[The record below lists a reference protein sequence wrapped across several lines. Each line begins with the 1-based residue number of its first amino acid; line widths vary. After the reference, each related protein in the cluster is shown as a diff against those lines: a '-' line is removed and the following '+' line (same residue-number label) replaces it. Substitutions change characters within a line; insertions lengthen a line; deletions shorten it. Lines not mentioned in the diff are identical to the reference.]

1 MQNNHGDYLETNAFK
16 KQRIGED
23 GSSADS
29 TMSER
34 LNAPQAGGSLP
45 GGPGSQ
51 VVATIIRNPRINK
64 LSQTF
69 TKKWQFYT
77 GGFKNEIVTNAS
89 MMGGENDRIAQLL
102 GPTRKSLLTSMA
114 AITPDC
120 LALFMSPIEFQN
132 LPKWAYATK
141 VNIKVTPLGYR
152 LPFST
157 NESASTFANS
167 QTIVQIASA
176 IGLNTQM
183 PVMEGAY
190 TVDPTDPSDIA
201 TVETSVL
208 GESYTKLLYGDTL
221 KTGIGGLGA
230 CLGLPVTWNNYTIL
244 PLLDEGSIPTGYNS
258 PMLTNFVNIQNIN
271 DCKGTPII
279 DYSYST
285 KNGLLSWDPLAIQRK
300 TILAGTANNW
310 KGLDNGFNASAP
322 IERKDKGVSGVP
334 TSNPSSLAWVREP
347 FSQILSPEYTMR
359 LEKSQWMVRNDGQNL
374 TSNRP
379 PLLHFG
385 ALPVQS
391 NPVLAA
397 TASWAPV
404 AAMWEIET
412 SMDVEYNNDFVTAG
426 NYHLNA
432 AAFDP
437 IEKIVYNYQWETQ
450 TPALYVTNKFPIR
463 QEDTYI

>member
-1 MQNNHGDYLETNAFK
+1 MNNNHGDFLETNAFK

-77 GGFKNEIVTNAS
+77 GGFKNEIVTNSNMMAS
-89 MMGGENDRIAQLL
+89 EGDRISQLL
-102 GPTRKSLLTSMA
+102 GPTNKSLLTSLA

-120 LALFMSPIEFQN
+120 LSLFMSPIEYEN
-132 LPKWAYATK
+132 LPKWTYATK
-141 VNIKVTPLGYR
+141 LNIKVTPLGYR

-183 PVMEGAY
+183 PVLEGAY
-190 TVDPTDPSDIA
+190 NPDATDPSDIA
-201 TVETSVL
+201 SVKTL
-208 GESYTKLLYGDTL
+208 VRGEEYTKLLYGDTQQV
-221 KTGIGGLGA
+221 GIGGLGA
-230 CLGLPVTWNNYTIL
+230 CLGLPVNWNNYTII
-244 PLLDEGSIPTGYNS
+244 PLLSEGSIVSGYNS
-258 PMLTNFVNIQNIN
+258 PMLTNFINIQNIN

-285 KNGLLSWDPLAIQRK
+285 KNGLIKWDPLAFQRK
-300 TILAGTANNW
+300 ILSSSTTNW
-310 KGLDNGFNASAP
+310 KAIDTGFNSSLP
-322 IERKDKGVSGVP
+322 TERKDKGIDGTP
-334 TSNPSSLAWVREP
+334 TAQVTTFGWCRDPMSSLLAP
-347 FSQILSPEYTMR
+347 TYDMR
-359 LEKSQWMVRNDGQNL
+359 VEKSHWMVRNDGQNL
-374 TSNRP
+374 SSNRP

-397 TASWAPV
+397 TSTWAPV

-412 SMDVEYNNDFVTAG
+412 SMECEYNNDFINAG
-426 NYHLNA
+426 NYMLNNA
-432 AAFDP
+432 SFDP
-437 IEKIVYNYQWETQ
+437 IEKIVYNFQWETQ
-450 TPALYVTNKFPIR
+450 SPTLYVTNKFPIR
-463 QEDTYI
+463 EQDTYV